1 MTTSPVRFLRRALL
15 CVTLVA
21 IAHGLFF
28 IWYQRPDW
36 RTQWSDQD
44 GYRRLAEVLATTGKF
59 TREPDAQPFVPEVLR
74 TPAYPLFLAAIY
86 KVAGPGQLPVA
97 LAQTALFAATCLLV
111 FAIAR
116 RMAPESIALAAA
128 AATALFSPL
137 PYFGALV
144 MTELWTTFVFVV
156 AIWIAI
162 RALQSGRM
170 TSFVALGVMLG
181 VIALS
186 RPIYVLFPFALA
198 MVGCFVVPF
207 VSRRDVVEPTDRRP
221 SFGHWAVMLAAFAVT
236 MLPWFMYNYVNVGRF
251 TISPAGGIGRAL
263 WEGQWQATWSG
274 RLQNELTHIAEANED
289 NSAGVDSLVAGV
301 AAREHLPAG
310 PMLEYVHQWHDIRQI
325 WTTPVDPRER
335 VTARVRADGEY
346 LRVGL
351 DNLRHDSAG
360 HLLKR
365 LARGEFVL
373 WAGEIPIRYSN
384 INDVPPIVVRLIWG
398 VQATIVLLALV
409 GLFALF
415 KAGRGAEACLLGS
428 CLLYLSAV
436 LFPLFSEARHS
447 LPVQPIVL
455 ILATFGV
462 ASLTG
467 HSLALKPQV
476 HERQHL

>member
-1 MTTSPVRFLRRALL
+1 MTTSAVRVPRRALL
-15 CVTLVA
+15 FITLVA

-28 IWYQRPDW
+28 VWYQQPDW

-44 GYRRLAEVLATTGKF
+44 GYRKLAEVLATTGKF
-59 TREPDAQPFVPEVLR
+59 TRYPEATPFVPEVLR
-74 TPAYPLFLAAIY
+74 TPAYPLFLATIY
-86 KVAGPGQLPVA
+86 KVVGPGQLPVV
-97 LAQTALFAATCLLV
+97 LVQTALFAAICLLV

-116 RMAPESIALAAA
+116 RVAPESTAVAAA

-144 MTELWTTFVFVV
+144 MTEVWTTFVFTV
-156 AIWIAI
+156 AIWIAVCAVQS
-162 RALQSGRM
+162 RRVAL
-170 TSFVALGVMLG
+170 FAALGVMLG
-181 VIALS
+181 VAALS

-198 MVGCFVVPF
+198 AVGCLVVPA
-207 VSRRDVVEPTDRRP
+207 VSRPDDVKRTPR
-221 SFGHWAVMLAAFAVT
+221 FGQWAVLLGAFAVT
-236 MLPWFMYNYVNVGRF
+236 MLPWFTYNYVNLGKF
-251 TISPAGGIGRAL
+251 TISPAGGMGRAL

-274 RLQNELTHIAEANED
+274 RLQNEITIIAETNEAD
-289 NSAGVDSLVAGV
+289 PAPVDSLIAGV

-325 WTTPVDPRER
+325 WTAPVDPLER
-335 VTARVRADGEY
+335 VTARVRADDEY

-365 LARGEFVL
+365 LARGVFVL
-373 WAGEIPIRYSN
+373 WAGEIPIRYSD
-384 INDVPPIVVRLIWG
+384 INSVPPIVIRAIWG
-398 VQATIVLLALV
+398 VQAVIVLLAFV

-415 KAGRGAEACLLGS
+415 RAGRAAEACLFGS
-428 CLLYLSAV
+428 CILYISAV

-447 LPVQPIVL
+447 LPAQPIVL

-467 HSLALKPQV
+467 HSLALEPQV

>member
-1 MTTSPVRFLRRALL
+1 MTTSAVRFHRRALL
-15 CVTLVA
+15 CITLVA

-28 IWYQRPDW
+28 IWYQQPDW

-44 GYRRLAEVLATTGKF
+44 GYRRLAAVLATTGKF

-74 TPAYPLFLAAIY
+74 TPAYPLFLATIY
-86 KVAGPGQLPVA
+86 KVAGPGQLPVV
-97 LAQTALFAATCLLV
+97 LVQTVLFAVTCLLV

-116 RMAPESIALAAA
+116 LMAPESMALAAA

-144 MTELWTTFVFVV
+144 MTELWTTFVFTI
-156 AIWIAI
+156 AIWIAV

-170 TSFVALGVMLG
+170 TLFAALGVMLG
-181 VIALS
+181 VTALS

-198 MVGCFVVPF
+198 AVGCLVVPF
-207 VSRRDVVEPTDRRP
+207 VARPDGVERRWPL
-221 SFGHWAVMLAAFAVT
+221 FGHWAVLLAAFAVT

-251 TISPAGGIGRAL
+251 TVSPAGGMGRAL

-274 RLQNELTHIAEANED
+274 RLQNELTLIAEANEG
-289 NSAGVDSLVAGV
+289 NSEEVDRLVAGV
-301 AAREHLPAG
+301 AAREHLAAG
-310 PMLEYVHQWHDIRQI
+310 PMLEYVRQWHDIRQI

-346 LRVGL
+346 FRVGL
-351 DNLRHDSAG
+351 DNLRHDSPG

-365 LARGEFVL
+365 LARGVFVL
-373 WAGEIPIRYSN
+373 WAGEIPIRYSD
-384 INDVPPIVVRLIWG
+384 INRVPPIIIRVIWG
-398 VQATIVLLALV
+398 VQAAIVVLALV
-409 GLFALF
+409 GLSALF
-415 KAGRGAEACLLGS
+415 RTGRAVEACLLGS

-447 LPVQPIVL
+447 LPAQPIVL

-467 HSLALKPQV
+467 HSLALESQV